1 MQRAACLAHQIKETC
16 KFILDLG
23 ILLSIIIRIC
33 LFLFYLSNCVLST
46 VCLNVFPRVQFP
58 YSFCE
63 SVSQVNFK
71 VCLKTCLFTS
81 GWFHKFSS
89 CKSCKLALN
98 TSRSVFS
105 SFVLCGHYVTSIKR
119 RERLPWCKKRQRLS
133 LSTYVNRKSRQNF
146 LTCEKIILFNKKY

>member
-89 CKSCKLALN
+89 CKSCKVGVEYQPV
-98 TSRSVFS
+98 SVFFIRPLWS
-105 SFVLCGHYVTSIKR
+105 LCHVYKAPRAVT
-119 RERLPWCKKRQRLS
+119 LM
-133 LSTYVNRKSRQNF
+133 
-146 LTCEKIILFNKKY
+146 